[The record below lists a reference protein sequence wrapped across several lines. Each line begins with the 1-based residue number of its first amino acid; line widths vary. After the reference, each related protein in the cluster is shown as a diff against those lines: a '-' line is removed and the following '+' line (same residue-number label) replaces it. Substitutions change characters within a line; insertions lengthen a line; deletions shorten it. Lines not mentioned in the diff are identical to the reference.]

1 MKDIIMFEQLS
12 CPYCRMA
19 HSLINELK
27 NENKEYENIEI
38 KFIDEIA
45 NYELADSFDYY
56 FVPTFYI
63 DNKKIHEGKVN
74 KDIVKKILD
83 LSLEKSLQK

>member
-1 MKDIIMFEQLS
+1 MKEIIMFEQLN

-19 HSLINELK
+19 HALINELK
-27 NENKEYENIEI
+27 MENKDYENINI

-63 DNKKIHEGKVN
+63 NNSKVHEGKVN
-74 KDIVKKILD
+74 KEIVKKILD
-83 LSLEKSLQK
+83 LSLEKSLQI